1 MSEPAPTTG
10 PTTAPTSIADRVADV
25 WAAVAT
31 AAREAGRDP
40 ASITVVAASKSQPA
54 SALREAFAAGVRHFG
69 ENYAAELSDKME
81 ALKDLP
87 GITWHFIGRV
97 QRGNARIIAR
107 TSLVHGV
114 GSVSQAEAL
123 EKARRTGH
131 PDDGPL
137 PILLQVNVA
146 DEDSKNGFA
155 TAAVAAAAAAV
166 GQLPHLQ
173 VVGLMAMPAVEPE
186 GLAAAFAAVRALR
199 DDVDPR
205 WTTLSMGM
213 SGDFATAIGAG
224 ATHVRIGTRLFGPR
238 PPVAPAAVADDV
250 ATR

>member
-1 MSEPAPTTG
+1 MTVATTT
-10 PTTAPTSIADRVADV
+10 PVPSSIAERVADV
-25 WAAVAT
+25 LAAVES

-40 ASITVVAASKSQPA
+40 SSITVVAASKSQPA
-54 SALREAFAAGVRHFG
+54 SALREAWAAGVRHFG
-69 ENYAAELSDKME
+69 ENYAAELTDKMA

-97 QRGNARIIAR
+97 QRGNARAIAT

-131 PDDGPL
+131 PHEPPL

-155 TAAVAAAAAAV
+155 SRDLAAAAAAIHP
-166 GQLPHLQ
+166 LPHLE
-173 VVGLMAMPAVEPE
+173 VVGLMAMPAVEPGE
-186 GLAAAFAAVRALR
+186 LAAAFAAVRQLR
-199 DDVDPR
+199 DDVNPR

-213 SGDFATAIGAG
+213 SGDFATAIAQG

-238 PPVAPAAVADDV
+238 PPVVVTPPGDQS
-250 ATR
+250 

>member
-1 MSEPAPTTG
+1 MTVATTPAG
-10 PTTAPTSIADRVADV
+10 PSSIAARVADV
-25 WAAVAT
+25 VAAVES

-40 ASITVVAASKSQPA
+40 SSITVVAASKSQPA
-54 SALREAFAAGVRHFG
+54 SALREAWAAGVRHFG
-69 ENYAAELSDKME
+69 ENYAAELTDKMA

-97 QRGNARIIAR
+97 QRGNARAIAT

-131 PDDGPL
+131 PDGAPL

-155 TAAVAAAAAAV
+155 SRDLAAAAAAI
-166 GQLPHLQ
+166 QALPHLE
-173 VVGLMAMPAVEPE
+173 VVGLMAMPAVEPGE
-186 GLAAAFAAVRALR
+186 LASAFAAVRQLR
-199 DDVDPR
+199 DDVNPR
-205 WTTLSMGM
+205 WTILSMGM
-213 SGDFATAIGAG
+213 SGDFATAIAQG

-238 PPVAPAAVADDV
+238 PPVVVTPPGDPS
-250 ATR
+250 